1 MKGLNNMKY
10 NIVLT
15 DCDTVNAG
23 DLDLRVF
30 EEFGNVTYYG
40 ETAPELLHERIKDAD
55 IIILN
60 KTVIGKAEIDA
71 APHLKMIALF
81 ATGYN
86 NVDVAYARERGID
99 VCNAG
104 SYSTNAVAQQ
114 VFAYILNHASRVA
127 DYNSDVKSGEWI
139 RSRLFCFFSRPTHE
153 IEGKTLGIF
162 GFGAIGKKVADIAL
176 AFGMRVIATN
186 RSKKAY
192 DGVEFVDF
200 DTLLSESDYLSVNCP
215 LNAETAEIFDADA
228 FDKMKVGLYFINT
241 ARGGVIVES
250 ALADALNSGKLSGA
264 GVDVLTLEPMREGC
278 PLLTAKNITI
288 TPHGA
293 WAPLE
298 TRIRLLSIVTGNVKA
313 FAKGAPTNVV
323 N

>member
-1 MKGLNNMKY
+1 MKY

-23 DLDLRVF
+23 DLDLSAL

-40 ETAPELLHERIKDAD
+40 ETLPSQVHERIKDAD

-71 APHLKMIALF
+71 APNLKMIALW

-86 NVDVAYARERGID
+86 NIDVSYAREKGID

-104 SYSTNAVAQQ
+104 SYSTSAVAQQ
-114 VFAYILNHASRVA
+114 VFAYILAHASRVTEYDA
-127 DYNSDVKSGEWI
+127 DVKDGKWI
-139 RSRLFCFFSRPTHE
+139 RSRLFCFFSRPTYE

-162 GFGAIGKKVADIAL
+162 GFGTIGKRIADIGR

-186 RSKKAY
+186 RSKKEY

-200 DTLLSESDYLSVNCP
+200 DTLLAESDYLSVNCP
-215 LNAETAEIFDADA
+215 LNEQTSKIFNAEA
-228 FDKMKVGLYFINT
+228 FAKMKASAIFLNVG
-241 ARGGVIVES
+241 RGAIVDEQ
-250 ALADALNSGKLSGA
+250 ALADALNQNKIAAA
-264 GVDVLTLEPMREGC
+264 GLDVLTVEPMSPEN
-278 PLLTAKNITI
+278 PLLSIKDSNKLII
-288 TPHGA
+288 TPHIA
-293 WAPLE
+293 WASVEARTYLMKVIHGQIKDWIH
-298 TRIRLLSIVTGNVKA
+298 TR
-313 FAKGAPTNVV
+313 
-323 N
+323 

>member
-1 MKGLNNMKY
+1 MKY

-40 ETAPELLHERIKDAD
+40 ETAPEELHERIKNAD

-60 KTVIGKAEIDA
+60 KTVIGKSEIDA
-71 APHLKMIALF
+71 APNLKMIALF

-86 NVDVAYARERGID
+86 NVDVSYARERGID

-127 DYNSDVKSGEWI
+127 DYNSDVKGGEWI

-153 IEGKTLGIF
+153 LQGKTLGIF
-162 GFGAIGKKVADIAL
+162 GFGAIGKKIADIAL
-176 AFGMRVIATN
+176 AFDMRVIATN
-186 RSKKAY
+186 RSKKNY
-192 DGVEFVDF
+192 DGVTFVDF
-200 DTLLSESDYLSVNCP
+200 DTLLAESDYLSVNCP
-215 LNAETAEIFDADA
+215 LNSETAEIFDANA
-228 FDKMKVGLYFINT
+228 FKKMKVGLYFINT
-241 ARGGVIVES
+241 ARGGVLVES
-250 ALADALNSGKLSGA
+250 ALADALNSGRLSGA
-264 GVDVLTLEPMREGC
+264 AIDVLTAEPMRKDC
-278 PLLTAKNITI
+278 PLLNAKNITI
-288 TPHGA
+288 TPHVA

-298 TRIRLLSIVTGNVKA
+298 TRIRLLSIVVSNVKA
-313 FAKGAPTNVV
+313 FSDGSPTNVV